1 MKHENHDGTGI
12 DRKLHNPIADRLV
25 PLEPLDLSKVRSV
38 DDLVRAMSKTAFT
51 GRQIGEAADVLEA
64 MARDKDCF
72 VVMTLA
78 GAMTVAKQG
87 LVISELIERGIVN
100 AIVSTGALMAHG
112 LVEATGRSH
121 FRYNPDVPDTE
132 LYEQGY
138 NRVYDTLEPEQ
149 NLDDVERVMAE
160 VLENW
165 DHSEVMCSYK
175 LNHAIGEFLSKRSK
189 EQRGILKSAYEK
201 GVPVFVPA
209 FTDSELGLDVALHN
223 RMREGSGRHK
233 IRFDPF
239 EDLEHFA
246 STLLR
251 QKRLGIFTIGGGVI
265 AGIVV
270 TLLVHL
276 INNPLANNPNP
287 LGRPSINI
295 GAVLLLGVLVPVV
308 QEVIKPLPAV
318 FLPNRADFPETV
330 DGLVFGVAAGL
341 GFSLAETLINFSS
354 TIASLPAHVEP
365 GNWIYNLATIAVLQP
380 LLQGSATGMIV
391 ATIWRQRLG
400 KLGGREIGGIAM
412 AVIAHVAFSGGG
424 QLLAQTSVNPLLII
438 IWQAAVVGALL
449 VYVRYLLHHAL
460 LQEAAHMGFAETVC
474 PSCHMHIVA
483 SGFCPNCGMA
493 LTAAPSH
500 IKRSR
505 RERGEATPRTTR
517 RG

>member
-1 MKHENHDGTGI
+1 MKHNSHDGAGS
-12 DRKLHNPIADRLV
+12 DRKLHNPIEDRLV
-25 PLEPLDLSKVRSV
+25 PLEPLDLSHVRSI

-51 GRQIGEAADVLEA
+51 GRQLGEAADVLEV

-87 LVISELIERGIVN
+87 LIITDLIDHGIVN

-160 VLENW
+160 VLDSW

-175 LNHAIGEFLSKRSK
+175 LNRAIGEYLAKNARG
-189 EQRGILKSAYEK
+189 QRGILKSAYEK

-209 FTDSELGLDVALHN
+209 FTDSELGLDLALHN

-251 QKRLGIFTIGGGVI
+251 QTRLGIFTIGGGVPRNWSQQFGPFI
-265 AGIVV
+265 ELRHRRMGENLALKRYHYGVRICPEPVYWGGLSGSPYSEAISWGKFVPPAEGGRFGEVFVDATVALPLIVAAVLERLGNHKSSSRSKREKIVV
-270 TLLVHL
+270 
-276 INNPLANNPNP
+276 
-287 LGRPSINI
+287 RP
-295 GAVLLLGVLVPVV
+295 
-308 QEVIKPLPAV
+308 
-318 FLPNRADFPETV
+318 
-330 DGLVFGVAAGL
+330 
-341 GFSLAETLINFSS
+341 
-354 TIASLPAHVEP
+354 
-365 GNWIYNLATIAVLQP
+365 
-380 LLQGSATGMIV
+380 
-391 ATIWRQRLG
+391 
-400 KLGGREIGGIAM
+400 
-412 AVIAHVAFSGGG
+412 
-424 QLLAQTSVNPLLII
+424 
-438 IWQAAVVGALL
+438 
-449 VYVRYLLHHAL
+449 
-460 LQEAAHMGFAETVC
+460 
-474 PSCHMHIVA
+474 
-483 SGFCPNCGMA
+483 
-493 LTAAPSH
+493 
-500 IKRSR
+500 
-505 RERGEATPRTTR
+505 
-517 RG
+517 